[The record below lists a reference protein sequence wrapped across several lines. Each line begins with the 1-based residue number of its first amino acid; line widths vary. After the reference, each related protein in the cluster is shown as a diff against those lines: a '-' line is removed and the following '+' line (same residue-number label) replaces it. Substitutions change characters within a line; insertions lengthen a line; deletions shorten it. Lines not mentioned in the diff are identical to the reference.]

1 MPNKKVKVS
10 ELNPTDNLTG
20 LWALGSK
27 FVDGTLTSV
36 KVSFTLIQTAY
47 ENALEAIKKAI
58 AATEAAVTATKDMRQ
73 LEATVEGNEEERESN
88 HSIWKSLIQAWSNN
102 EGVRQEN
109 EANRIKN
116 NEKWIENEADRIKN
130 NLIWTEREDFRIV
143 EEELRKKNETTREN
157 NEETQKKQEV
167 RREEDTT
174 EAILNT
180 NAAADR
186 LNDLSEHRDEI
197 REGYWWRWNEI
208 TKEWYNTGEIAK
220 GNVMFSTFE
229 LDPVTGML
237 TMFTDPE
244 YTGASFELNENGI
257 LTVII

>member
-157 NEETQKKQEV
+157 NEETRKKQEV

-197 REGYWWRWNEI
+197 REGYWWRWNET
-208 TKEWYNTGEIAK
+208 TKEYEKTTSRAD
-220 GNVMFSTFE
+220 GNILFASVE
-229 LDPVTGML
+229 LDPVTGELSVITPDGYDGL
-237 TMFTDPE
+237 T
-244 YTGASFELNENGI
+244 FELDNRGY
-257 LTVII
+257 LSVIV